1 MEAFVYDGLPAR
13 VLFGTG
19 TLVQLGSEVE
29 RLGCSRA
36 LVLTT
41 PNQCAQG
48 LNIAA
53 QLGPLAAGTYAGATM
68 HTPVAITDEAMR
80 AVENEAAD
88 CIVSAGGGS
97 TIGLGK
103 AIALRTDLPQ
113 IAIPT
118 TYAGSEMTPVIGQT
132 ENGVKTTRR
141 TRKVLPETV
150 MYDVSLTLSLP
161 PALAATS
168 GMNAIAHAVEALY
181 AEDRN
186 PIISL
191 MAEEAIRALAGA
203 LPRIASDPGDENARP
218 DALYGAWLA
227 GTALGAV
234 GMSLHHKL
242 CHVLGGTFNLPH
254 ADTHT
259 IVLPHAVAFNAP
271 AAPEAMVRIAGALGS
286 EEAAPGL
293 AALARSLGAPTALRD
308 IGMPEDGIEEAA
320 DIATRKPYANPRA
333 VERNAIRD
341 LIKRAWVGEAPTA

>member
-41 PNQCAQG
+41 PNHRAQG
-48 LNIAA
+48 QSIAA

-68 HTPVAITDEAMR
+68 HTPVTVTNDAMR
-80 AVENEAAD
+80 AVESEAAD
-88 CIVSAGGGS
+88 CVVSAGGGS

-103 AIALRTDLPQ
+103 AIALRTALPQ
-113 IAIPT
+113 IAVPT

-132 ENGVKTTRR
+132 ANGVKPPRR

-150 MYDVSLTLSLP
+150 VYDVSLTLSLP
-161 PALAATS
+161 PALTATS

-203 LPRIASDPGDENARP
+203 LPRIASDPADGIARS

-227 GTALGAV
+227 GAALGAV

-271 AAPEAMVRIAGALGS
+271 AAPEAMVRVAGALGA
-286 EEAAPGL
+286 EEAATGL
-293 AALARSLGAPTALRD
+293 ATLARGLGAPTALRD

-320 DIATRKPYANPRA
+320 DIATRNPYANPRA
-333 VERNAIRD
+333 VERTAIRD
-341 LIKRAWVGEAPTA
+341 LIKRAWAGEAPAA